1 MCRRW
6 LYPTVCA
13 GPESTTKEVG
23 CLMEG
28 VLRLNVSA
36 SSLSLLTIVVRCGM
50 GGGGGGEPAVLS
62 SHSLSLMASVTP
74 VPPCVREGVAR
85 LLQEM

>member
-1 MCRRW
+1 
-6 LYPTVCA
+6 
-13 GPESTTKEVG
+13 
-23 CLMEG
+23 MEG

-50 GGGGGGEPAVLS
+50 GGGEPAVLS

>member
-1 MCRRW
+1 
-6 LYPTVCA
+6 
-13 GPESTTKEVG
+13 
-23 CLMEG
+23 MEG

-50 GGGGGGEPAVLS
+50 GGGGEPAVLS

-85 LLQEM
+85 VLQ

>member
-1 MCRRW
+1 MSD
-6 LYPTVCA
+6 
-13 GPESTTKEVG
+13 GGGTTPKCVG
-23 CLMEG
+23 
-28 VLRLNVSA
+28 VV
-36 SSLSLLTIVVRCGM
+36 SLSPDYSGAM
-50 GGGGGGEPAVLS
+50 WDGGGEPAVLS